1 MRLRAHLELL
11 CRGRVLRVC
20 LSRRWQVGALSLCGT
35 VWVALGPVR
44 VIVHTKRV
52 VWSEP

>member
-1 MRLRAHLELL
+1 MRLSAQLELL

-35 VWVALGPVR
+35 WWLALGPLRLLVHARR
-44 VIVHTKRV
+44 VM
-52 VWSEP
+52 WED